1 MSKFKITLLILVG
14 VIFLAGCTTLTG
26 YHKVVTVEKDGEDK
40 IVKTTVVE
48 EIHQPN
54 LQKEVQQFKYLDQ

>member
-1 MSKFKITLLILVG
+1 MKKFIVLLIG
-14 VIFLAGCTTLTG
+14 VVLLAGCTTLTG
-26 YHKVVTVEKDGEDK
+26 YHKVVTVEKDGDGK
-40 IVKTTVVE
+40 IIKITVIE